1 MKPIKSTLYQTS
13 SEEDESK
20 GKLCE
25 YLIAELKNPFK
36 EPKASELLDGMEWSN
51 IDKTKAKLFAR
62 ESQHTYDLLHNEVMK
77 VEEQRKL
84 KVFAKN

>member
-1 MKPIKSTLYQTS
+1 MKPIKSTLYEPST
-13 SEEDESK
+13 EEANE

-51 IDKTKAKLFAR
+51 IDKTKTKLFTR
-62 ESQHTYDLLHNEVMK
+62 ENQHVYDLLHKEVIK

-84 KVFAKN
+84 KVFV

>member
-13 SEEDESK
+13 SEEDESE
-20 GKLCE
+20 GNLCE

-51 IDKTKAKLFAR
+51 IDKTKMKLFVR
-62 ESQHTYDLLHNEVMK
+62 ESQHVYDLLHKEVMK
-77 VEEQRKL
+77 VEEERKL
-84 KVFAKN
+84 KVFA